1 MSDDINVLVVDDV
14 PQNLVA
20 IEALLKRPGLTIIQA
35 ASGAEALEV
44 LLVQE
49 VALVLI
55 DVQMPQMDGF
65 ELAALIRGSA
75 RTSSIP
81 LIFLTAGARESKN
94 LFHGYEL
101 GAVDFL
107 YKPIDEAILKSKV
120 NVFVE
125 LHAKEKQLAKQLDE
139 LKQALALNEI
149 FVAVLGHDLR
159 TPLSAVLNGTDLLLK
174 ISQDPMI
181 RTAATLMQSSTVRMT
196 KMVEQLLDV
205 ARIRAGGMKLHG
217 KETDYA
223 EQCRQL
229 ADELGDYR
237 KNGRIIIEAAGNT
250 IGTADVDRIQQVFS
264 NLMSNAL
271 QHGDAAI
278 PIKVGID
285 GTDPQSISISVHNAG
300 SIPAEALKTIFEP
313 FVSRQTI
320 QKNAQGL
327 GLGLYIVRKFVELHG
342 GEVMVT
348 SSTASGTTFV
358 TRFPRR
364 PDDEFFAVKPLANSS
379 HNKNAQSVLPFG
391 LGCV

>member
-1 MSDDINVLVVDDV
+1 MSGDINILVVDDV

-20 IEALLKRPGLTIIQA
+20 VEALLGRPGLNTILA

-44 LLVQE
+44 LLVKE

-75 RTSSIP
+75 RTSNIP
-81 LIFLTAGARESKN
+81 LIFLTAGAREPKN
-94 LFHGYEL
+94 SFRGYEA

-107 YKPIDEAILKSKV
+107 YKPIDEVVLKSKV

-125 LHAKEKQLAKQLDE
+125 LYAKEKQLAKQLEE

-149 FVAVLGHDLR
+149 FAAVLGHDLR

-181 RTAATLMQSSTVRMT
+181 RMAATRMQSSTLRMS

-205 ARIRAGGMKLHG
+205 ARIRAGNLQLCGRD
-217 KETDYA
+217 TDYA

-229 ADELGDYR
+229 ADELGDHR
-237 KNGRIIIEAAGNT
+237 KSGRITIEAIGNT
-250 IGTADVDRIQQVFS
+250 SGFADVDRIQQVFS
-264 NLMSNAL
+264 NLMNNAL
-271 QHGDAAI
+271 QHGDKAAPVI
-278 PIKVGID
+278 VIVD
-285 GTDPQSISISVHNAG
+285 GTDPQWISVSVQNAG
-300 SIPAEALKTIFEP
+300 AIPAEALESIFEP
-313 FVSRQTI
+313 FVSRQKI
-320 QKNAQGL
+320 QKTTQGL

-342 GEVMVT
+342 GNVSIT
-348 SSTASGTTFV
+348 SSEDSGTRFV
-358 TRFPRR
+358 TRFPR
-364 PDDEFFAVKPLANSS
+364 L
-379 HNKNAQSVLPFG
+379 H
-391 LGCV
+391 CV